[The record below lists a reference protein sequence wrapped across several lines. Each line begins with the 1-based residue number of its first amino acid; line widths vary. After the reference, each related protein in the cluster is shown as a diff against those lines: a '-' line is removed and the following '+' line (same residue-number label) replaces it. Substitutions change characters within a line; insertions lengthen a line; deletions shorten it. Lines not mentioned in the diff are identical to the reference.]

1 MKAKEEKTQ
10 HHKNN
15 IMKTRNCNFYK
26 VEEKLIRQKEDK
38 IFIQKKKK
46 KQKKEFIKLKQKK
59 SKKIKAQNVMI

>member
-15 IMKTRNCNFYK
+15 IMKPRNCNFYK

-38 IFIQKKKK
+38 IFTKKRR
-46 KQKKEFIKLKQKK
+46 K
-59 SKKIKAQNVMI
+59 SKKRNL